1 MIHIDDEKIADIAAR
16 EALLDRAMGAG
27 RKAKPSER
35 IREGRLPARGLA
47 FVARDNGRVIGSV
60 RLWDVEAGSRKSL
73 LLGPLAV
80 EPGVQSRGVGSG
92 LMQVAINRAGLAGHG
107 SVILVGD
114 PEYYERFGFA
124 ADPARGLIMPGPFEP
139 RRMLGLELADG
150 ALKGAEGLVIGTGAL
165 LPARQRAAA

>member
-16 EALLDRAMGAG
+16 EALLDRAMGVD
-27 RKAKPSER
+27 RRLKPSER
-35 IREGRLPARGLA
+35 IREGRLPSQGLA
-47 FVARDNGRVIGSV
+47 FVARDNGKVIGSV
-60 RLWDVEAGSRKSL
+60 RLWDVEAGGRRSL

-80 EPGVQSRGVGSG
+80 EPGLQSRGLGSG
-92 LMQVAINRAGLAGHG
+92 LMQVALNRAELAGHA

-124 ADPARGLIMPGPFEP
+124 ADPARGLVMPGPFER

-150 ALKGAEGLVIGTGAL
+150 ALEGAEGLVTGTGAM
-165 LPARQRAAA
+165 LPARQRAA

>member
-16 EALLDRAMGAG
+16 EALLDRAMGTG
-27 RKAKPSER
+27 RRLKPSER
-35 IREGRLPARGLA
+35 IREGRLPAQGLA
-47 FVARDNGRVIGSV
+47 FVARDNGRVVGSV
-60 RLWDVEAGSRKSL
+60 RLWDVEAGGRRSL

-92 LMQVAINRAGLAGHG
+92 LMQVALNRAGLAGHG

-124 ADPARGLIMPGPFEP
+124 ADPARGLIMPGPFER
-139 RRMLGLELADG
+139 RRMLGLELAG
-150 ALKGAEGLVIGTGAL
+150 GGLAGAEGLVVGTGAL
-165 LPARQRAAA
+165 APAWRRAA

>member
-1 MIHIDDEKIADIAAR
+1 MIHIDDEKITDIAAR

-27 RKAKPSER
+27 RRLKPSER
-35 IREGRLPARGLA
+35 IREGRLPSQGLA

-60 RLWDVEAGSRKSL
+60 RLWDVEAGGRRSL

-80 EPGVQSRGVGSG
+80 DPGTQSRGVGSG
-92 LMQVAINRAGLAGHG
+92 LMQVALNRAELAGHG

-124 ADPARGLIMPGPFEP
+124 ADPARGLVMPGPFER
-139 RRMLGLELADG
+139 RRMLGLELADR
-150 ALKGAEGLVIGTGAL
+150 ALSGAEGLVIGTGAL
-165 LPARQRAAA
+165 APAWQRAA

>member
-27 RKAKPSER
+27 RRLKASER
-35 IREGRLPARGLA
+35 IREGRLPSRGLA
-47 FVARDNGRVIGSV
+47 FVARDNGRVVGSV
-60 RLWDVEAGSRKSL
+60 RLWDVEAGGRRSL

-80 EPGVQSRGVGSG
+80 EPGAQSPWLGSG
-92 LMQVAINRAGLAGHG
+92 LMQVALNRAALAGHA

-124 ADPARGLIMPGPFEP
+124 ADPARGLIMPGPFER

-150 ALKGAEGLVIGTGAL
+150 ALSGAEGVVIGTGAM
-165 LPARQRAAA
+165 LPAWQLAA